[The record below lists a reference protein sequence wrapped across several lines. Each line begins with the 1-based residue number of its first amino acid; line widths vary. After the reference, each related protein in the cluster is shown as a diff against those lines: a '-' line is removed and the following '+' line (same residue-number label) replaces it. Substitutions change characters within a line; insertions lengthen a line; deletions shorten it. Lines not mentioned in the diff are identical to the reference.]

1 MATYSASKV
10 ATTVQS
16 RAGIDI
22 TSVTSSY
29 TIAVALVTSDV
40 IQMCKI
46 PAGATVQEV
55 IFSGSAS
62 IGGTASLTI
71 GDGADVDRFITA
83 TSFASAALARLNAH
97 TGHGYTYTAED
108 TIDVA
113 AASMA
118 TGTTAAVVTL
128 TVIYTMQS

>member
-1 MATYSASKV
+1 MPTYTASKV

-16 RAGIDI
+16 RAGVDI
-22 TSVTSSY
+22 TSVTASY

-40 IQMCKI
+40 IQMCKV

-55 IFSGSAS
+55 IFSCSAS
-62 IGGTASLTI
+62 VGGTANLSI
-71 GDGADVDRFITA
+71 GDGGDTDRFITSTAHTAA
-83 TSFASAALARLNAH
+83 TLTRLNAH
-97 TGHGYTYTAED
+97 TGHGYLYTAED

-113 AASMA
+113 AVSIA
-118 TGTTAAVVTL
+118 TGTTATVVTL